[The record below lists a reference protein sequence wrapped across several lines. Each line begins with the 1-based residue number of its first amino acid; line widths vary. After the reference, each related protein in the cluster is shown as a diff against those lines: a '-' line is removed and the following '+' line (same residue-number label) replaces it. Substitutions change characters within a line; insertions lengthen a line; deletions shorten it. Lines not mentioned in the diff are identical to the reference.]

1 MMRGGPDAGKDGD
14 KIRNKA
20 DEEVD
25 RILRE

>member
-1 MMRGGPDAGKDGD
+1 MMRGGADAGKDGD

-20 DEEVD
+20 DEEID